1 MILRRLFLPLF
12 LVVPIGFA
20 QDVVLHGYQ
29 TGGAGGAVAL
39 GSGTDSTNAILGIGG
54 SAGGLVELDDA
65 TIARLGFWGAAS
77 PSFTVSTP
85 PRAVPSAS
93 LRARTS
99 DSRLIVDFRN
109 LEATDASIRIVGI
122 DGRTVLP
129 IWTGHLAEGTSQKSL
144 SLAGLEGQALF
155 VLVEAGA
162 LRKVW
167 QFHPVSR

>member
-1 MILRRLFLPLF
+1 MILRRLFFPFF

-29 TGGAGGAVAL
+29 TGGAGGTVVL
-39 GSGTDSTNAILGIGG
+39 GSGTDSTNASFGLGG

-65 TIARLGFWGAAS
+65 TIARLGFWGA
-77 PSFTVSTP
+77 TP
-85 PRAVPSAS
+85 PLFPVSAPTRVVPGVS

-99 DSRLIVDFRN
+99 GTHLIVDFRTV
-109 LEATDASIRIVGI
+109 EATDASIRIVGI

-129 IWTGHLAEGTSQKSL
+129 TWTGHLTEGTSQKSI
-144 SLAGLEGQALF
+144 SLAAHEGQALF

-162 LRKVW
+162 QRKVW